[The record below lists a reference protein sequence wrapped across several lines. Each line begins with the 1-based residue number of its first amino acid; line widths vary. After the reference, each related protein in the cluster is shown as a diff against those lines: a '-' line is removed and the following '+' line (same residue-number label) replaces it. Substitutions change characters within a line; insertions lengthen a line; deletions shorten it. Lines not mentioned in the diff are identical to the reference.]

1 MAKSNYLSGLLSLAA
16 IFICSHL
23 SSNNLVVTREL
34 SNNNR
39 QPVSNRSIRQQAVKK
54 IYDSEVGVR
63 EQGINAGKEVERYLS
78 YVDLSRGQPWCAAF
92 ICWVYGQAGVDHH
105 RSGWTPD
112 LFPSS
117 KIIWSKAQAYPTG
130 QISSKRQLASHQLKT
145 PDTGDIFAL
154 FFPEKNRIAHAG
166 FVDQWK
172 DPWLITVEG
181 NTNSS
186 GSREGDGV
194 HRKRRLIKSVY
205 KVARYIE

>member
-1 MAKSNYLSGLLSLAA
+1 MAKSNYLFGLLSLVTV
-16 IFICSHL
+16 FICSHFG
-23 SSNNLVVTREL
+23 SDYLVVTRGL
-34 SNNNR
+34 SNDNR
-39 QPVSNRSIRQQAVKK
+39 QSVSNRSLRQQAVKR

-92 ICWVYGQAGVDHH
+92 ICWIYGQAGVDHH
-105 RSGWTPD
+105 RSGWTPE

-117 KIIWSKAQAYPTG
+117 KIIWSKAQAYPAG
-130 QISSKRQLASHQLKT
+130 QISGKRQADSDQII

-194 HRKRRLIKSVY
+194 YRKRRLVKSVY

>member
-1 MAKSNYLSGLLSLAA
+1 
-16 IFICSHL
+16 
-23 SSNNLVVTREL
+23 
-34 SNNNR
+34 
-39 QPVSNRSIRQQAVKK
+39 
-54 IYDSEVGVR
+54 VGVR

-117 KIIWSKAQAYPTG
+117 KIIWSKAQAYPAG
-130 QISSKRQLASHQLKT
+130 QISGKRQADSDQII

-194 HRKRRLIKSVY
+194 YRKRRLVKSVY